1 VAEGGRKGIAHIQ
14 GLRGYFKAECNLH
27 HPPYLL
33 FWGAPV
39 SGESAL
45 YVRGRVREHRHLRE
59 CRRKTDNPPGVPHHN
74 RNPGALILGVHLFK
88 GDYIRRVFRKYL
100 LQPKEKGGEPLR
112 EGKLGG
118 HPHHPGIGEKKAR
131 QIVATLQGKA
141 GKFALLQDEDVTD
154 EPGAKEDI
162 AAEAAEVLLQLGY
175 KRAEAMNMIKH
186 AMEMSSP
193 KPKTSEE
200 MIQRIYDMK
209 LMK

>member
-1 VAEGGRKGIAHIQ
+1 LSQSFHSIAEAI
-14 GLRGYFKAECNLH
+14 E
-27 HPPYLL
+27 
-33 FWGAPV
+33 
-39 SGESAL
+39 
-45 YVRGRVREHRHLRE
+45 
-59 CRRKTDNPPGVPHHN
+59 
-74 RNPGALILGVHLFK
+74 
-88 GDYIRRVFRKYL
+88 
-100 LQPKEKGGEPLR
+100 
-112 EGKLGG
+112 EGSHKKLSTL
-118 HPHHPGIGEKKAR
+118 PGIGEKKAR